1 MIKQHM
7 KGESCTTGRS
17 VVLRAENGSTR
28 ENQEVNR
35 GETESSDSRS
45 SCKTNYGIAENL
57 FQHIQTESRG
67 GHEHSC
73 ETRRETELSSC
84 KPSRKISS
92 TTQKEKFKNSVS
104 SKACCR
110 SYESRENS
118 NEHFSV
124 NPWAILDRPHT
135 AGQGETHQIEI
146 DKEFEIEKCNGEENT
161 ELRFNTR
168 MKTQPARGH
177 IVHSW
182 DVLLDMGT
190 QGLEI
195 TLPQLLEGSCKSQTV
210 SSLSFGTKGGKSVD
224 LDIITNL
231 GENYYVECGRGAI
244 IARRCMKQ
252 RYIELGFTKTVSS
265 GRAIYIN
272 NLVTVGPSKP
282 VLTARVIEHAQR
294 EEESRGRR
302 ASNGES
308 RKRRQQMT
316 AMGIMWWE
324 A

>member
-73 ETRRETELSSC
+73 ETRRETELSSR
-84 KPSRKISS
+84 KPSRKISG
-92 TTQKEKFKNSVS
+92 TAQKEKFKNSVS

-135 AGQGETHQIEI
+135 TGQRETHQIET

-177 IVHSW
+177 IVHSSLMGRPSRHGNTRTRSH
-182 DVLLDMGT
+182 VAATAGRLLQVT
-190 QGLEI
+190 NSELSVIWHQGW
-195 TLPQLLEGSCKSQTV
+195 K
-210 SSLSFGTKGGKSVD
+210 
-224 LDIITNL
+224 
-231 GENYYVECGRGAI
+231 ECGLR
-244 IARRCMKQ
+244 
-252 RYIELGFTKTVSS
+252 
-265 GRAIYIN
+265 
-272 NLVTVGPSKP
+272 
-282 VLTARVIEHAQR
+282 HHH
-294 EEESRGRR
+294 
-302 ASNGES
+302 
-308 RKRRQQMT
+308 
-316 AMGIMWWE
+316 
-324 A
+324 

>member
-1 MIKQHM
+1 MPVSKRTTKALKKRRNYRENITKELDMIKQHM
-7 KGESCTTGRS
+7 KGESCTTERS

-104 SKACCR
+104 SAR
-110 SYESRENS
+110 RAAEATRSRENS

-135 AGQGETHQIEI
+135 AGQGETHRIEN
-146 DKEFEIEKCNGEENT
+146 DKEFEIEKCNEEEND
-161 ELRFNTR
+161 RI
-168 MKTQPARGH
+168 K
-177 IVHSW
+177 I
-182 DVLLDMGT
+182 
-190 QGLEI
+190 
-195 TLPQLLEGSCKSQTV
+195 
-210 SSLSFGTKGGKSVD
+210 
-224 LDIITNL
+224 
-231 GENYYVECGRGAI
+231 
-244 IARRCMKQ
+244 
-252 RYIELGFTKTVSS
+252 
-265 GRAIYIN
+265 
-272 NLVTVGPSKP
+272 
-282 VLTARVIEHAQR
+282 
-294 EEESRGRR
+294 
-302 ASNGES
+302 
-308 RKRRQQMT
+308 
-316 AMGIMWWE
+316 
-324 A
+324 